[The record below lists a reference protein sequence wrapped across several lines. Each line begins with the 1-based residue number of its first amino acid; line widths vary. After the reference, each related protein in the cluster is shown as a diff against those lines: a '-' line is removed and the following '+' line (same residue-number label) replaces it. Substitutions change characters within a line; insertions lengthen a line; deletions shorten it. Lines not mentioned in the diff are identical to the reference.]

1 VASTFGRRRDYGLP
15 IALPSIALYAV
26 FFVAPL
32 LLILAFSFGEPAP
45 LSAMGSPVDLEHP
58 SFDRYAEVFS
68 PLFIGTLGYTFTT
81 AVAGT
86 LVCLLTAMP
95 VAYFLSTRVPA
106 RWRTH
111 VIVALMIPYWTNYLL
126 RTFSW
131 RIILA
136 PSGLLPSVLP
146 LDILDTRAAVQLG
159 LVYNY
164 LPLAV
169 LPMYVALDR
178 IAPSMRS
185 ASKDLGAGP
194 LATFWHVTLPMALPG
209 FALATALLFIPM
221 SGDFVTAQI
230 LGGSKGGMAGNLVT
244 LQFGAAQNW
253 ALGSAMAFTLV
264 LLISA
269 CLLGGALVYFL
280 ARSLTRRIRRID
292 AMVVTT

>member
-1 VASTFGRRRDYGLP
+1 MASIRRWQRDYGLP
-15 IALPSIALYAV
+15 VALPSIVLYAV

-45 LSAMGSPVDLEHP
+45 LSAMGSPVSLDHP

-68 PLFIGTLGYTFTT
+68 PLFVGTLGFTFGSAIT
-81 AVAGT
+81 GT
-86 LVCLLTAMP
+86 LVCLIAALP
-95 VAYFLSTRVPA
+95 VAYFLATRVPS

-136 PSGLLPSVLP
+136 PTGFLQSMIP
-146 LDILDTRAAVQLG
+146 LDILDTKAAVQLG

-169 LPMYVALDR
+169 LPMFVALDR

-194 LATFWHVTLPMALPG
+194 FGTFWHVTLPLALPG

-230 LGGSKGGMAGNLVT
+230 LGGAKGGMAGNLVT

-269 CLLGGALVYFL
+269 CLGAGALLYLGG
-280 ARSLTRRIRRID
+280 RSLMRRIRRIT
-292 AMVVTT
+292 AVAVPA